1 MAKRSKA
8 VRKDEI
14 APVETNVEVSDLA
27 KISDATNPPTEQLEA
42 PPAEVVIEITETTET
57 ITEQPLTAE
66 GLIKQYGN
74 KSGAIRALNAKGH
87 SRSEIAKALGIR
99 YQHVNNVLH
108 QPLKREIKKQ
118 RDEAK
123 QTEQTAAAETK

>member
-1 MAKRSKA
+1 MAKRSNA

-14 APVETNVEVSDLA
+14 APVETNVEVSDLSVSSNA
-27 KISDATNPPTEQLEA
+27 INPPAESHVAETAEVADKQPAETVTEQL
-42 PPAEVVIEITETTET
+42 PA
-57 ITEQPLTAE
+57 TAD
-66 GLIKQYGN
+66 LIKQYGN